1 MDDTTKA
8 GEGEGEA
15 QAQRK
20 GMQSLQTL
28 IVDYYKMLEDRMAG
42 HIHCQ
47 PSGFTDLDEKFGGWL
62 HDGHLIVIAARPAMG
77 KSALVQ
83 QLVEN
88 VAEGND
94 KTGLFFSLEMSAY
107 ELVERYVSRIS
118 GVPVPIL
125 KTGKLEKAQLARVV
139 DVLPYASIPVYI
151 DDSSY
156 TIDSIV
162 GKATAVQK
170 RCKDAGLPPLGI
182 IAVDYLQMV
191 TTGNGSGSN
200 RTFEVG
206 AVSSALKRLAKDIQ
220 VPVIAVAQLNRGV
233 EGRPDKRPS
242 MSDLRESGQIEQ
254 DADSIFMLYRDEYY
268 HPDKEE
274 AKGVAEV
281 SCQKNRHG
289 STGTVRLS
297 FIGERVMFASYAPQ
311 DITYIGTAAPMK
323 HGAYKPSHHPEE
335 DYEDVPF

>member
-8 GEGEGEA
+8 VEGEG

-20 GMQSLQTL
+20 GIQSLQTL
-28 IVDYYKMLEDRMAG
+28 LTDYMVMLNERMAG

-47 PSGFTDLDEKFGGWL
+47 PSGFTDLDDKFGGWL
-62 HDGHLIVIAARPAMG
+62 HDGHLIIIAARPAMG
-77 KSALVQ
+77 KSAFVQ

-88 VAEGND
+88 VAKGNG

-107 ELVERYVSRIS
+107 ELVERYVSRVS

-125 KTGKLEKAQLARVV
+125 KTGKLDKAQVAKVAEV
-139 DVLPYASIPVYI
+139 IPYADIPVYI
-151 DDSSY
+151 DDNSY
-156 TIDSIV
+156 SIDNIV
-162 GKATAVQK
+162 GKAKAVQK
-170 RCKDAGLPPLGI
+170 RCVDAGHPPLGV

-191 TTGNGSGSN
+191 TTGNGGNGAN
-200 RTFEVG
+200 RALEVG
-206 AVSSALKRLAKDIQ
+206 AVSMALKRLAKDIQ

-297 FIGERVMFASYAPQ
+297 FVGERVMFASYAPQ
-311 DITYIGTAAPMK
+311 NITHITTATPTR